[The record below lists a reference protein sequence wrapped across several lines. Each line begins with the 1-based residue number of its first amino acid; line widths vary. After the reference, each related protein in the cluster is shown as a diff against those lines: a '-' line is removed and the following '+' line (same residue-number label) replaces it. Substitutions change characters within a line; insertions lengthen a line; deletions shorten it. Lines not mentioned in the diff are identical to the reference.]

1 LEYQLTAGAGSLR
14 ITWIGVGFEKIQPS
28 AMVPA
33 AIASASAVLAASSG
47 EAQDQS
53 SMPGDVVTTIFS
65 ADDSGFQAVAKR
77 IKGAMQGL
85 AVF

>member
-1 LEYQLTAGAGSLR
+1 
-14 ITWIGVGFEKIQPS
+14 
-28 AMVPA
+28 M
-33 AIASASAVLAASSG
+33 IAFQCG